1 MVLASLA
8 SMLGA
13 APALAADV
21 GECGTPEAMT
31 AKLRAEGQRSVAY
44 ADDLTIKD
52 EYYSLMFTVNA
63 DQSVGY
69 VLKSDRL
76 ANEQATRICIDRRL
90 ADVRLH
96 DARRV
101 GVPSAALL
109 TAPETETSPRCEER
123 HRRQAVRKEFCG
135 SLNTLLRVASDQFGR
150 RPMLQGIVVEKTAA
164 GYRKTGDLL
173 TLSGVMAG
181 SNPDERGGDIKL
193 SALPHGAT
201 AIVGILVGPTYTAHG
216 QSLLR

>member
-8 SMLGA
+8 SMTGA

-21 GECGTPEAMT
+21 GECGTPETMA

-44 ADDLTIKD
+44 ADDLTVKG
-52 EYYSLMFTVNA
+52 EYHSLMFTVNG

-76 ANEQATRICIDRRL
+76 ANEQATRICIAHRL

-96 DARRV
+96 DARRA
-101 GVPSAALL
+101 GVPPTALL
-109 TAPETETSPRCEER
+109 SAPETEISTRCEER
-123 HRRQAVRKEFCG
+123 HRRQAVKQDFCG
-135 SLNTLLRVASDQFGR
+135 SLNTLLRNADNGGR

-164 GYRKTGDLL
+164 GYRKTSDLL

-181 SNPDERGGDIKL
+181 SNPDDRGGDLKL